1 MHRLIGAA
9 IVWFAGIH
17 IIYFGMIFNGAS
29 RYPRNPV
36 WAWVS
41 GFVAA
46 EIFVLKFAA
55 ALCVAIAVVFTATRL
70 FILFFS
76 LRSLA
81 GEDQHDQKAK
91 PAALKIPPVPV
102 QKHPEPLVFQNSE
115 ATNGALKSVPKSE
128 YVYVPPSP
136 EEVKKNALKQ
146 LLRRGS

>member
-9 IVWFAGIH
+9 IIWFAGIH

-36 WAWVS
+36 WAWIS

-70 FILFFS
+70 FLLFFS
-76 LRSLA
+76 PRSFE
-81 GEDQHDQKAK
+81 GEGQHDQKAK
-91 PAALKIPPVPV
+91 PAVLAIPPVPV
-102 QKHPEPLVFQNSE
+102 QKHPEPLVFQNPD
-115 ATNGALKSVPKSE
+115 AKNGELISVPKSE
-128 YVYVPPSP
+128 YVYVPPTRDV
-136 EEVKKNALKQ
+136 VKKNALKQ